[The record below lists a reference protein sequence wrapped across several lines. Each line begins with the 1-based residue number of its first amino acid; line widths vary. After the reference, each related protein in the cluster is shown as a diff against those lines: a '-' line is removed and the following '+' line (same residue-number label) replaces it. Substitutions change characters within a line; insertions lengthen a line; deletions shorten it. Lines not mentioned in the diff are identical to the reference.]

1 MSETSQAQP
10 ARGEEKPVI
19 GVVHLPPLPGSPRA
33 SLSMEQIIERALSD
47 ARAYEAGGASA
58 LIVENFG
65 DAPFRKDRVEPYT
78 VAALALVVSAVRAAV
93 SLPIGVNV
101 LRNDAVAALS
111 VAAVTGASFIRV
123 NVHTGAM
130 LTDQG
135 IIEGRADETLR
146 LRRLLGAPVGVWA
159 DVLVKHAAP
168 LGPVSPEEA
177 ARDALERGL
186 ADALILTGS
195 ATGQPADPEELR
207 RLRALFPDAPIF
219 VGSGVT
225 PERVAAFLPAAS
237 GFIVGTWAK
246 EEGII
251 ENPVSPNRVEA
262 LVRAVKAAGRSLPG
276 GNRAR
281 RV

>member
-1 MSETSQAQP
+1 MRAISQARA
-10 ARGEEKPVI
+10 ARSGETPIV
-19 GVVHLPPLPGSPRA
+19 GVVHLLPLPGSPRA
-33 SLSMEQIIERALSD
+33 SLNLEQIIERAVDD

-58 LIVENFG
+58 LIVENYG

-78 VAALALVVSAVRAAV
+78 IAALTRVVTAVRAAV
-93 SLPIGVNV
+93 RLPVGVNV

-111 VAAVTGASFIRV
+111 IAAATGASFIRV

-146 LRRLLGAPVGVWA
+146 LRRFLDAPVEIWA
-159 DVLVKHAAP
+159 DILVKHALP
-168 LGPVSPEEA
+168 LGPVSLEEA

-207 RLRALFPDAPIF
+207 RLRALFPEVPIF
-219 VGSGVT
+219 IGSGIT
-225 PERVAAFLPAAS
+225 PERVAAFLPEAS

-251 ENPVSPNRVEA
+251 ENRVSRSRVEMLA
-262 LVRAVKAAGRSLPG
+262 RAIRTAAQSSPG
-276 GNRAR
+276 ENRAR

>member
-1 MSETSQAQP
+1 MRAISQARA
-10 ARGEEKPVI
+10 ARSGETPIV
-19 GVVHLPPLPGSPRA
+19 GVVHLFPLPGSPRT
-33 SLSMEQIIERALSD
+33 SLNLEQIIERAVDD

-58 LIVENFG
+58 LIVENYG

-78 VAALALVVSAVRAAV
+78 IAALTRVVTAVRAAV
-93 SLPIGVNV
+93 RLPVGVNV

-111 VAAVTGASFIRV
+111 IAAATGASFIRV

-146 LRRLLGAPVGVWA
+146 LRRFLDAPVEIWA
-159 DVLVKHAAP
+159 DILVKHAAP
-168 LGPVSPEEA
+168 LGPVSLEEA

-207 RLRALFPDAPIF
+207 RLRALFPEVPIF
-219 VGSGVT
+219 IGSGIT
-225 PERVAAFLPAAS
+225 PERVAAFLPEAS

-251 ENPVSPNRVEA
+251 ENRVSRSRVEMLA
-262 LVRAVKAAGRSLPG
+262 RAIRTAAQSSPG

>member
-1 MSETSQAQP
+1 MREISQARA
-10 ARGEEKPVI
+10 ARSGETPIV
-19 GVVHLPPLPGSPRA
+19 GVVHLLPLPGSPRA
-33 SLSMEQIIERALSD
+33 SLNLEQIIERAVDD

-58 LIVENFG
+58 LIVENYG

-78 VAALALVVSAVRAAV
+78 IAALTRVVTAVRAAV
-93 SLPIGVNV
+93 RLPVGVNV

-111 VAAVTGASFIRV
+111 IAAATGASFIRV

-146 LRRLLGAPVGVWA
+146 LRRFLDAPVEIWA
-159 DVLVKHAAP
+159 DILVKHAAP
-168 LGPVSPEEA
+168 LGPVSLEEA

-207 RLRALFPDAPIF
+207 RLRALFPEVPIF
-219 VGSGVT
+219 IGSGIT
-225 PERVAAFLPAAS
+225 PERVAAFLPETS

-251 ENPVSPNRVEA
+251 ENRVSRSRVEMLA
-262 LVRAVKAAGRSLPG
+262 RAIRTAAQSSPG

>member
-1 MSETSQAQP
+1 MREISQAR
-10 ARGEEKPVI
+10 ATRSGETPIV
-19 GVVHLPPLPGSPRA
+19 GVVHVLPLPGSPRA
-33 SLSMEQIIERALSD
+33 SLNIDQIIERAVDD

-58 LIVENFG
+58 LIVENYG

-78 VAALALVVSAVRAAV
+78 IAALTRVVTAVRAAV
-93 SLPIGVNV
+93 RLPVGVNV

-111 VAAVTGASFIRV
+111 IAAVTGASFIRV

-130 LTDQG
+130 VTDQG

-146 LRRLLGAPVGVWA
+146 LRRFLGAPVEIWA
-159 DVLVKHAAP
+159 DILVKHAAP
-168 LGPVSPEEA
+168 LSAVSLEEV

-207 RLRALFPDAPIF
+207 RLRASLPGVPIF
-219 VGSGVT
+219 VGSGIT
-225 PERVAAFLPAAS
+225 PERVAAFLPDAS

-251 ENPVSPNRVEA
+251 ENRVSRSRVEA
-262 LVRAVKAAGRSLPG
+262 LARAIRTAAQSSPG
-276 GNRAR
+276 ENRAR